1 MKNVLEF
8 TACILEV
15 LIAFIYFNGV
25 LDRKERIGKLFYVF
39 FGAAVALNMIRTS
52 LFLSFAVNICITLI
66 MWLFIAL
73 ICFDGSYLKKI
84 FFVAVEAIAI
94 MISEILT
101 ALFLSTFLKVE
112 YDDGFTARYLGIAIS
127 MTVLFVLNI
136 FTIYIANKKYRNLP
150 IKYNILMILCPLV
163 SLYLLLLL
171 DAYIAQSQNHHYF
184 MSLVAIFGLGY
195 INIMLFDFF
204 DYYEK
209 GLQAQTLDVI
219 LKANEENYKILEEN
233 EKEIHIIRHDILKYM
248 AEMKEMLNKGN
259 REAAERYVEDISN
272 IVSKDTSISR
282 TGNLV
287 LDTILNIENRKAVA
301 LGIKYDVKLNIS
313 ESINISS
320 VDLSSILYNAI
331 DNAIEACEKVKEKYI
346 LVSITAD
353 NKMLK
358 IIIENTSQPV
368 EIENNKIRTTKADH
382 RRHGYG
388 IASIKKALKNNDGFI
403 TLNYQNGIFVCRML
417 MKNAAENKK

>member
-1 MKNVLEF
+1 M
-8 TACILEV
+8 
-15 LIAFIYFNGV
+15 
-25 LDRKERIGKLFYVF
+25 
-39 FGAAVALNMIRTS
+39 
-52 LFLSFAVNICITLI
+52 
-66 MWLFIAL
+66 
-73 ICFDGSYLKKI
+73 
-84 FFVAVEAIAI
+84 
-94 MISEILT
+94 
-101 ALFLSTFLKVE
+101 
-112 YDDGFTARYLGIAIS
+112 
-127 MTVLFVLNI
+127 
-136 FTIYIANKKYRNLP
+136 
-150 IKYNILMILCPLV
+150 
-163 SLYLLLLL
+163 LL
-171 DAYIAQSQNHHYF
+171 DAYIAQSQNHYYF

-209 GLQAQTLDVI
+209 GLQAQTLDII

-233 EKEIHIIRHDILKYM
+233 EKEIHILRHDILKYM
-248 AEMKEMLNKGN
+248 AEIKEMMNKGN
-259 REAAERYVEDISN
+259 REAVERYVEDISN

-368 EIENNKIRTTKADH
+368 DIENNKIRTTKADH

-403 TLNYQNGIFVCRML
+403 TLNYQNGIFICRML
-417 MKNAAENKK
+417 MKNAI

>member
-1 MKNVLEF
+1 MKNILEF
-8 TACILEV
+8 TACIIEV

-25 LDRKERIGKLFYVF
+25 LDRKENIGKLFYCF
-39 FGAAVALNMIRTS
+39 FGVAVILNISRTI
-52 LFLSFAVNICITLI
+52 LLLSFSVNICITVIL
-66 MWLFIAL
+66 WLFIAIL
-73 ICFDGSYLKKI
+73 CFEGSYLKKM
-84 FFVAVEAIAI
+84 FFVIVDSIAI

-101 ALFLSTFLKVE
+101 ALFLSTFLKME

-127 MTVLFVLNI
+127 ITILFVLNI
-136 FTIYIANKKYRNLP
+136 FTIYIAKKKYRTLP
-150 IKYNILMILCPLV
+150 IKYNILMILCPLA

-171 DAYIAQSQNHHYF
+171 DAYIVQSQNHYYF
-184 MSLVAIFGLGY
+184 MSFLAVVGLGY

-259 REAAERYVEDISN
+259 REVAERYVEDISN
-272 IVSKDTSISR
+272 IVCKDTSISR

-313 ESINISS
+313 ENINISS
-320 VDLSSILYNAI
+320 IDLSSILYNAI

-353 NKMLK
+353 NKALK
-358 IIIENTSQPV
+358 INIENTSLPV
-368 EIENNKIRTTKADH
+368 DIENNKIKTTKVDH

-388 IASIKKALKNNDGFI
+388 IASIKRALKNNDGFI
-403 TLNYQNGIFVCRML
+403 TLNYQDGIFICRML
-417 MKNAAENKK
+417 MKNAT